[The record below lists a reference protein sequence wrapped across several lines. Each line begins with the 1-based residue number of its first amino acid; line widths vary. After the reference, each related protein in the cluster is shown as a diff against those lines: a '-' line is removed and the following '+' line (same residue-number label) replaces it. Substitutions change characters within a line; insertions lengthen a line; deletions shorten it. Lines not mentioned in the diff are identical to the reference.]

1 MISISNLSAGYS
13 RHAPVLSGVYA
24 VLPSGALIAM
34 VGCNGS
40 GKSTLLRTIAGLLHP
55 LSGSVSYD
63 GKQVGTASP
72 AELARMRAFVGTQKI
87 RVPGLTCHNLVA
99 MGRAPYTGWAGSLSD
114 DDEKAVGLA
123 LEATGM
129 EKFRDRDMDSISDGE
144 CQMIAIAR
152 AIAQD
157 TPVILL
163 DEPTAFLDFPNR
175 RRTAALLKS
184 LTCDNGRTVIYS
196 THDIELAAEYSD
208 LLLLVRRNGIFVS
221 APSSAEMK
229 AEISAAFFNTGH
241 SR

>member
-1 MISISNLSAGYS
+1 
-13 RHAPVLSGVYA
+13 
-24 VLPSGALIAM
+24 
-34 VGCNGS
+34 
-40 GKSTLLRTIAGLLHP
+40 
-55 LSGSVSYD
+55 
-63 GKQVGTASP
+63 
-72 AELARMRAFVGTQKI
+72 
-87 RVPGLTCHNLVA
+87 
-99 MGRAPYTGWAGSLSD
+99 
-114 DDEKAVGLA
+114 
-123 LEATGM
+123 
-129 EKFRDRDMDSISDGE
+129 
-144 CQMIAIAR
+144 MIAIAR

-221 APSSAEMK
+221 APSSAGMK
-229 AEISAAFFNTGH
+229 AEMSAAFFNTGH

>member
-13 RHAPVLSGVYA
+13 RHAPVLSGVDA

-163 DEPTAFLDFPNR
+163 DEPTGNLDSVNSDGIMR
-175 RRTAALLKS
+175 LLSQINSEFGTTIIQVTHNEKNARYGS
-184 LTCDNGRTVIYS
+184 RVI
-196 THDIELAAEYSD
+196 TISD
-208 LLLLVRRNGIFVS
+208 GKIVS
-221 APSSAEMK
+221 SE
-229 AEISAAFFNTGH
+229 EIS
-241 SR
+241 SRICQEERSE